1 MAVKIEDLRGHVIV
15 SCQPGKDGPLDRADF
30 VAGLALAALEGGAA
44 GLRIESLRN
53 VRAVRAATGAPIIGL
68 VKRPLP
74 SSPVFITPEI
84 ADAEALAGSGADI
97 VAFDATL
104 RARPVPARDI
114 IATIHAEGRFAMA
127 DVSTYDDARAAVG
140 VGADLVGT
148 TLSGYVGSPTPEE
161 PDLDLV
167 SRCAGLG
174 VPVLAEGDTAHPTR
188 PGSRSKPARTPSS
201 WDPPSPGPSTSPGG
215 SPRRRKKR
223 GEHSSRLPS
232 HQS

>member
-1 MAVKIEDLRGHVIV
+1 V
-15 SCQPGKDGPLDRADF
+15 
-30 VAGLALAALEGGAA
+30 GLALAALEGGAA

-53 VRAVRAATGAPIIGL
+53 VRAVRAATWAPIIGL

-84 ADAEALAGSGADI
+84 ADAAALAGSGADI

-104 RARPVPARDI
+104 RARPVPVRDI
-114 IATIHAEGRFAMA
+114 VAAIHAQGSFAMA
-127 DVSTYDDARAAVG
+127 DVSTSDDAQAAVG

-148 TLSGYVGSPTPEE
+148 TLSGYTGAPTPQG
-161 PDLDLV
+161 PDLNLV

-174 VPVLAEGDTAHPTR
+174 IPVLAEGRYRTPAQAR
-188 PGSRSKPARTPSS
+188 LAIEAGARTPSS
-201 WDPPSPGPSTSPGG
+201 WDPPSPGPSTSPRG

-223 GEHSSRLPS
+223 GENSRVPS
-232 HQS
+232 QSWRSILAAPRRSLRW